1 MKNVLW
7 MGLIVF
13 ASCNNKTAE
22 GFTVEGKLTNAKAKM
37 VYLQESPANAAPVIV
52 DSATIN
58 ADGSFTLK
66 APGTKES
73 LYGLRAADSPYPF
86 ALLINDAKKI
96 SVSSNLASNNIDYT
110 VSGSAASDAVRN
122 FDKTTMELA
131 QKIYDKSREADSLMK
146 AKAGDSI
153 VGTIVAQYEVLT
165 AQLKTF
171 TTEAIEKSTSPVF
184 SLYALGGYQRLS
196 QQLGVNGFSTTE
208 VSELLNKSA
217 AKFPN
222 DEALAT
228 LKNSQRSAQAPDF
241 SLPDTLG
248 TAVSLS
254 SFKGKYVL
262 VDFWA
267 SWCGPCRQENP
278 SIVKA
283 FNQFKDKNFTILG
296 VSLDR
301 AKAPW
306 LKAIKDDGLAWTHV
320 SDLQYWNNAAAK
332 LYNVQSIPF
341 NILVDPQGNIVGEN
355 LRGRELEEKLREVL
369 K

>member
-1 MKNVLW
+1 
-7 MGLIVF
+7 
-13 ASCNNKTAE
+13 
-22 GFTVEGKLTNAKAKM
+22 
-37 VYLQESPANAAPVIV
+37 
-52 DSATIN
+52 
-58 ADGSFTLK
+58 
-66 APGTKES
+66 
-73 LYGLRAADSPYPF
+73 
-86 ALLINDAKKI
+86 
-96 SVSSNLASNNIDYT
+96 
-110 VSGSAASDAVRN
+110 VRN
-122 FDKTTMELA
+122 FDKTSMELA
-131 QKIYDKSREADSLMK
+131 QNIYDQSRSADSMMK
-146 AKAGDSI
+146 VKAGDSI
-153 VGTIVAQYEVLT
+153 IGTMVAQYEVYT
-165 AQLKTF
+165 AQLKKL
-171 TTEAIEKSTSPVF
+171 TTDAIERSTSPVF

-196 QQLGVNGFSTTE
+196 QQLGISGFSSTE
-208 VSELLNKSA
+208 VSEIISKSS

-222 DEALAT
+222 DETLAT

-278 SIVKA
+278 NIVNA
-283 FNQFKDKNFTILG
+283 FNQFRDKNFTILG

-306 LKAIKDDGLAWTHV
+306 LKAIKDDGLTWTHV

-355 LRGRELEEKLREVL
+355 LRGRDLEEKLREVVR
-369 K
+369 